1 MKITEKKCRRRLE
14 SPRGTV
20 MLEFALIMPVL
31 LMIGMFVIEILQYHD
46 AQLMA
51 DHAAW
56 RLARIAAVRTSGK
69 DGKVTFPKWKSIGS
83 EQLAVAL
90 LMSTATTGWSG
101 KGNELLASK
110 VASLFGGESS
120 QTGKIAGT
128 IIGQLGV
135 ASMLE
140 SFFSRQFSG
149 SRSGRM
155 LLQLGMA
162 GERVIEKDVI
172 EVSTESIGKLE
183 YPVISTDK
191 KKIPEKVDAH
201 LIQVKVDY
209 PMRGGWL
216 YEYFALDSKLG
227 ERRPRVHGRAVM
239 LADRRIED
247 TSVYAASETN
257 IPSDF
262 AVILSLFKDKIFS
275 YKKW

>member
-1 MKITEKKCRRRLE
+1 MKSGERKYVKRLG
-14 SPRGTV
+14 SPHGTV
-20 MLEFALIMPVL
+20 MLEFALIMPLL

-69 DGKVTFPKWKSIGS
+69 DGKVTFPKLWKNTGS
-83 EQLAVAL
+83 EQVAVAL

-101 KGNELLASK
+101 KVNKLLA
-110 VASLFGGESS
+110 
-120 QTGKIAGT
+120 GKIAGLFGDKSSIGKVAGG
-128 IIGQLGV
+128 IIEKLGL

-172 EVSTESIGKLE
+172 KVSTESIGKLE

-216 YEYFALDSKLG
+216 YEYFALDSKPG

-247 TSVYAASETN
+247 TSVYAASETK